1 MLEGFTD
8 SDMSAD
14 VDSSRST
21 SAYVM
26 TYVVEARKDVIW
38 MKNFLSEL
46 GMKQETFLLYR
57 DNQTH
62 IYLAKNVVYHAQT
75 KHIQRRNQWLQEKV
89 DEEEFTPHEV
99 PH

>member
-1 MLEGFTD
+1 
-8 SDMSAD
+8 MSWQ
-14 VDSSRST
+14 SRLQKVVALST
-21 SAYVM
+21 TKGEYMAEVQ
-26 TYVVEARKDVIW
+26 VGKELIW

>member
-46 GMKQETFLLYR
+46 GMKQETFLLHS
-57 DNQTH
+57 DNQSATH
-62 IYLAKNVVYHAQT
+62 LAKNVAYHSQT
-75 KHIQRRNQWLQEKV
+75 KHIQRRY
-89 DEEEFTPHEV
+89 H
-99 PH
+99 